1 MSAPSFRVVGGPTGP
16 QHRPPQAVRCCHDP
30 PPSSPVRIGSPVRWV
45 LHWLA
50 GRRAADVTEG
60 KPRRTGVTAAGM
72 AFMRRQQRDWM
83 VTVVRTSLDRLAYQM
98 VFPYLSIY
106 IIALGATATQLGLVN
121 SLGMLVAGLAGPFT
135 GWLIDRH
142 GPRSFYLVGIAMLAV
157 AYLTYALAQ
166 SWGITILAMIAYW
179 LGYSISSH
187 SCATICG
194 NCLANQ
200 DRATGMTICETVA
213 AGLLGIVGPILGT
226 VIVVSSGHVDASA
239 IRPLFFIA
247 FAITVASFVF
257 ILTQLSGQRW
267 GARGTGRAVFRDLGE
282 VLREGQHLKR
292 WLAIAAI
299 GQLPVGMV
307 FAFSSV
313 YAHEVKGADA
323 VVLGGMAAAAAVG
336 SIALAVPLGRIADR
350 IGRKRVLYATIPLF
364 SLSCLVLVWAPGP
377 VALLAA
383 GSAPVVLLHRWAD
396 RRGDGTGA
404 RPGSAHGPVDRDRAG
419 REDAGQ
425 RDARAGR
432 RGHLGPGRARSTCS
446 SRSSR
451 SISASGSRCS

>member
-1 MSAPSFRVVGGPTGP
+1 M
-16 QHRPPQAVRCCHDP
+16 
-30 PPSSPVRIGSPVRWV
+30 
-45 LHWLA
+45 LA
-50 GRRAADVTEG
+50 
-60 KPRRTGVTAAGM
+60 
-72 AFMRRQQRDWM
+72 FLRRQQRDWV

-98 VFPYLSIY
+98 VFPYLSLY

-121 SLGMLVAGLAGPFT
+121 ALGMLVAGLAGPFT

-142 GPRSFYLVGIAMLAV
+142 GPRSFYLAGIALLAV

-166 SWGITILAMIAYW
+166 SWPITILAMMAYW
-179 LGYSISSH
+179 LGYSISGH

-200 DRATGMTICETVA
+200 DRATGMTFCETVA
-213 AGLLGIVGPILGT
+213 AGLLGIVGPILGA
-226 VIVVSSGHVDASA
+226 VIVMSSGTVDAAA
-239 IRPLFFIA
+239 IRPLFVLA
-247 FAITVASFVF
+247 FAITVGSFLF

-282 VLREGQHLKR
+282 VLSEGRYLKR

-323 VVLGGMAAAAAVG
+323 LVLGGMATAAAVG

-350 IGRKRVLYATIPLF
+350 VGRKRVLYATIPLF
-364 SLSCLVLVWAPGP
+364 SLSCIVLIWAPGP
-377 VALLAA
+377 LALLAA
-383 GSAPVVLLHRWAD
+383 GALQSFYYIGGPIAAAMERELVPAAHMGRWIGIARVVKMLVSATLVLVAGAIWDRVGPEYVFLAFVAIDLGIRLPLLVTMPETLGIRFAPQPVLL
-396 RRGDGTGA
+396 GD
-404 RPGSAHGPVDRDRAG
+404 
-419 REDAGQ
+419 
-425 RDARAGR
+425 
-432 RGHLGPGRARSTCS
+432 
-446 SRSSR
+446 
-451 SISASGSRCS
+451 

>member
-1 MSAPSFRVVGGPTGP
+1 
-16 QHRPPQAVRCCHDP
+16 
-30 PPSSPVRIGSPVRWV
+30 
-45 LHWLA
+45 
-50 GRRAADVTEG
+50 
-60 KPRRTGVTAAGM
+60 
-72 AFMRRQQRDWM
+72 MRRQQRDWL

-142 GPRSFYLVGIAMLAV
+142 GPRSFYLAGIALLAV

-166 SWGITILAMIAYW
+166 SWEITVLAMTAYW
-179 LGYSISSH
+179 LGYSVSSH

-194 NCLANQ
+194 NCLANR

-213 AGLLGIVGPILGT
+213 AGLLGIVGPVVGT
-226 VIVVSSGHVDASA
+226 VIVVSSGHVDAGA

-247 FAITVASFVF
+247 FATTVVSFVF

-267 GARGTGRAVFRDLGE
+267 GARGSGRAVFADLGV
-282 VLREGQHLKR
+282 VLREGNHLKR

-323 VVLGGMAAAAAVG
+323 VVLGAMATAAAVG
-336 SIALAVPLGRIADR
+336 SIALAVPLGRVADR

-377 VALLAA
+377 LALVLAGALQSFYYIGGPIAAAMERELVPAAHMGRWIGIARVVKMLTSATLVLVAGAI
-383 GSAPVVLLHRWAD
+383 WD
-396 RRGDGTGA
+396 R
-404 RPGSAHGPVDRDRAG
+404 
-419 REDAGQ
+419 
-425 RDARAGR
+425 
-432 RGHLGPGRARSTCS
+432 LGPQYVFLAFVAIDLGIRLPLLVSMPETLGIRF
-446 SRSSR
+446 
-451 SISASGSRCS
+451 SAQPVPLAD

>member
-1 MSAPSFRVVGGPTGP
+1 MTERSPSRRDAPVGGPML
-16 QHRPPQAVRCCHDP
+16 DF
-30 PPSSPVRIGSPVRWV
+30 
-45 LHWLA
+45 L
-50 GRRAADVTEG
+50 
-60 KPRRTGVTAAGM
+60 
-72 AFMRRQQRDWM
+72 RRQQRDWV

-98 VFPYLSIY
+98 VFPYLSLY

-142 GPRSFYLVGIAMLAV
+142 GPRTFYLAGIALLAV

-166 SWGITILAMIAYW
+166 SWPITILAMMAYW
-179 LGYSISSH
+179 LGYSISGH

-194 NCLANQ
+194 NCLANR
-200 DRATGMTICETVA
+200 DRATGMTFCETVA
-213 AGLLGIVGPILGT
+213 AGLLGIVGPILGA
-226 VIVVSSGHVDASA
+226 VIVMASGTVDAAA
-239 IRPLFFIA
+239 IRPLFVLA
-247 FAITVASFVF
+247 FVITVGSFLF

-282 VLREGQHLKR
+282 VLSEGRYLKR

-323 VVLGGMAAAAAVG
+323 LVLGGMATAAAVG

-350 IGRKRVLYATIPLF
+350 VGRKRVLYATIPLF
-364 SLSCLVLVWAPGP
+364 SLSCIVLIWAPGP
-377 VALLAA
+377 LALLAA
-383 GSAPVVLLHRWAD
+383 GALQSFYYIGGPIAAAMERELVPAAHMGRWIGIARVVKMLVSATLVLVAGAIWDRVGPEYVFLAFVAIDLGIRLPLLVTMPETLGIRFAPQPVLV
-396 RRGDGTGA
+396 GD
-404 RPGSAHGPVDRDRAG
+404 
-419 REDAGQ
+419 
-425 RDARAGR
+425 
-432 RGHLGPGRARSTCS
+432 
-446 SRSSR
+446 
-451 SISASGSRCS
+451 

>member
-1 MSAPSFRVVGGPTGP
+1 M
-16 QHRPPQAVRCCHDP
+16 
-30 PPSSPVRIGSPVRWV
+30 
-45 LHWLA
+45 LA
-50 GRRAADVTEG
+50 
-60 KPRRTGVTAAGM
+60 
-72 AFMRRQQRDWM
+72 FLRRQQRDWV

-121 SLGMLVAGLAGPFT
+121 ALGMLVAGLAGPFT

-142 GPRSFYLVGIAMLAV
+142 GPRSFYLAGIALLAV

-166 SWGITILAMIAYW
+166 SWGITIIAMMAYW
-179 LGYSISSH
+179 LGYSISGH

-226 VIVVSSGHVDASA
+226 VIVVSSGHVDAGA

-247 FAITVASFVF
+247 FAITVGSFLF

-267 GARGTGRAVFRDLGE
+267 GARGTGRAVFRDLGV

-323 VVLGGMAAAAAVG
+323 VVLGGMATAAAVG

-364 SLSCLVLVWAPGP
+364 SLSCVVLIWAPGP
-377 VALLAA
+377 LALIAA
-383 GSAPVVLLHRWAD
+383 GALQSFYYIGGPIAAAMERELVPAAHMGRWIGIARVVKMLVSATLVLVAGAIWDRVGPEYVFLAFVAIDLGIRLPLLVTMPETLGIRFAPQPVLL
-396 RRGDGTGA
+396 GD
-404 RPGSAHGPVDRDRAG
+404 
-419 REDAGQ
+419 
-425 RDARAGR
+425 
-432 RGHLGPGRARSTCS
+432 
-446 SRSSR
+446 
-451 SISASGSRCS
+451 

>member
-1 MSAPSFRVVGGPTGP
+1 MTERTPSPAGAPVG
-16 QHRPPQAVRCCHDP
+16 AAM
-30 PPSSPVRIGSPVRWV
+30 
-45 LHWLA
+45 LA
-50 GRRAADVTEG
+50 
-60 KPRRTGVTAAGM
+60 
-72 AFMRRQQRDWM
+72 FLRRQQRDWV

-142 GPRSFYLVGIAMLAV
+142 GPRSFYLAGIALLAV

-166 SWGITILAMIAYW
+166 SWPITILAMMAWW
-179 LGYSISSH
+179 LGYSISGH

-194 NCLANQ
+194 NCLANP

-226 VIVVSSGHVDASA
+226 VIVVSSGAVDADA
-239 IRPLFFIA
+239 IRPLFVVA
-247 FAITVASFVF
+247 FAITVGTFLF

-282 VLREGQHLKR
+282 VLSEGRYLKR
-292 WLAIAAI
+292 WLVIAAI

-313 YAHEVKGADA
+313 YAYEVKGADA
-323 VVLGGMAAAAAVG
+323 
-336 SIALAVPLGRIADR
+336 
-350 IGRKRVLYATIPLF
+350 
-364 SLSCLVLVWAPGP
+364 C
-377 VALLAA
+377 
-383 GSAPVVLLHRWAD
+383 
-396 RRGDGTGA
+396 
-404 RPGSAHGPVDRDRAG
+404 RAG
-419 REDAGQ
+419 RHGRRRRGGLHRPGHPAGQ
-425 RDARAGR
+425 DRGPDRAQAGPVR
-432 RGHLGPGRARSTCS
+432 RR

-451 SISASGSRCS
+451 SPASCSSGHRGRSPCCSPERSSRSTTSAGRSARRWNGSSCPPRTWAAGSGSRGS

>member
-1 MSAPSFRVVGGPTGP
+1 MTKPVPARVGLTAGG
-16 QHRPPQAVRCCHDP
+16 
-30 PPSSPVRIGSPVRWV
+30 
-45 LHWLA
+45 
-50 GRRAADVTEG
+50 RA
-60 KPRRTGVTAAGM
+60 
-72 AFMRRQQRDWM
+72 FLRRQQRDWM

-142 GPRSFYLVGIAMLAV
+142 GPRSFYLVGIALLAV

-166 SWGITILAMIAYW
+166 SWGVTIMAMVAYW
-179 LGYSISSH
+179 LGYSISGH

-194 NCLANQ
+194 NCLVNQ

-213 AGLLGIVGPILGT
+213 AGLLGIVGPIIGAL
-226 VIVVSSGHVDASA
+226 IVASSGQVDAAS
-239 IRPLFFIA
+239 IRPLFVIA
-247 FAITVASFVF
+247 FVITVGSFVF

-267 GARGTGRAVFRDLGE
+267 GVRGSGRAVFRDLAD
-282 VLREGQHLKR
+282 VLSAGRYLKR

-323 VVLGGMAAAAAVG
+323 IVLGAMATAAAVG
-336 SIALAVPLGRIADR
+336 SITLAVPLGRIADR
-350 IGRKRVLYATIPLF
+350 VGRKRVLYATIPLF
-364 SLSCLVLVWAPGP
+364 SLSCVVLVWAPGP
-377 VALLAA
+377 VALIAA
-383 GSAPVVLLHRWAD
+383 GALQSFYYIGGPIGAAMERELVPAAYMGRWIGIARVAKMLVSATLVLVAGAIWD
-396 RRGDGTGA
+396 R
-404 RPGSAHGPVDRDRAG
+404 
-419 REDAGQ
+419 
-425 RDARAGR
+425 
-432 RGHLGPGRARSTCS
+432 LGPQYVFLAFVAIDLGIRLPLLVTMPETLRIRFAAQPVPPT
-446 SRSSR
+446 
-451 SISASGSRCS
+451 G

>member
-1 MSAPSFRVVGGPTGP
+1 M
-16 QHRPPQAVRCCHDP
+16 
-30 PPSSPVRIGSPVRWV
+30 
-45 LHWLA
+45 LA
-50 GRRAADVTEG
+50 
-60 KPRRTGVTAAGM
+60 
-72 AFMRRQQRDWM
+72 FLRRQQRDWV

-121 SLGMLVAGLAGPFT
+121 ALGMLVAGLAGPFT

-142 GPRSFYLVGIAMLAV
+142 GPRTFYLAGIALLAV

-166 SWGITILAMIAYW
+166 SWPITILAMMAWW
-179 LGYSISSH
+179 LGYSISGH

-194 NCLANQ
+194 NCLANP

-226 VIVVSSGHVDASA
+226 VIVVSSGSVDADA
-239 IRPLFFIA
+239 IRPLFVVA
-247 FAITVASFVF
+247 FAITVGTFVF

-282 VLREGQHLKR
+282 VLSEGRYLKR
-292 WLAIAAI
+292 WLVIAAI

-313 YAHEVKGADA
+313 YAYEVKGADA

-336 SIALAVPLGRIADR
+336 SIALAIPLGRIADR
-350 IGRKRVLYATIPLF
+350 VGRKRVLYATIPLF
-364 SLSCLVLVWAPGP
+364 SLSCIVLVWAPGP
-377 VALLAA
+377 VALLLAGALQSFYYIGGPIGAA
-383 GSAPVVLLHRWAD
+383 MERELVPAAHMGCWIGIARVVKMLVSATLVLVAGAIWDRIGPEYVFLAFVAIDLGIRLPLLVTMPETLGIRFAPQPVPLAD
-396 RRGDGTGA
+396 
-404 RPGSAHGPVDRDRAG
+404 
-419 REDAGQ
+419 
-425 RDARAGR
+425 
-432 RGHLGPGRARSTCS
+432 
-446 SRSSR
+446 
-451 SISASGSRCS
+451 

>member
-1 MSAPSFRVVGGPTGP
+1 
-16 QHRPPQAVRCCHDP
+16 
-30 PPSSPVRIGSPVRWV
+30 
-45 LHWLA
+45 
-50 GRRAADVTEG
+50 
-60 KPRRTGVTAAGM
+60 
-72 AFMRRQQRDWM
+72 M

-142 GPRSFYLVGIAMLAV
+142 GPRSFYLAGIALLAV
-157 AYLTYALAQ
+157 AYLTYGLAQ
-166 SWGITILAMIAYW
+166 SWEITVLAMTAYW
-179 LGYSISSH
+179 LGYSVSSH

-213 AGLLGIVGPILGT
+213 AGLLGIVGPIVGT
-226 VIVVSSGHVDASA
+226 VIVVSSGHVDAGA

-267 GARGTGRAVFRDLGE
+267 GARGSGRAVFADLGV
-282 VLREGQHLKR
+282 VLREGNHLRR

-323 VVLGGMAAAAAVG
+323 VVLGAMATAAAVG
-336 SIALAVPLGRIADR
+336 SIALAVPLGRVADR

-364 SLSCLVLVWAPGP
+364 SLSCIVLVWAPGP
-377 VALLAA
+377 LALVLAGALQSFYYIGGPIAAAMERELVPAAHMGRWIGIARVVKMLTSATLVLVAGAI
-383 GSAPVVLLHRWAD
+383 WD
-396 RRGDGTGA
+396 R
-404 RPGSAHGPVDRDRAG
+404 
-419 REDAGQ
+419 
-425 RDARAGR
+425 
-432 RGHLGPGRARSTCS
+432 LGPQYVFLAFVAIDLGIRLPLLVSMPETLRIRFSPQPVPLAE
-446 SRSSR
+446 
-451 SISASGSRCS
+451 

>member
-1 MSAPSFRVVGGPTGP
+1 M
-16 QHRPPQAVRCCHDP
+16 
-30 PPSSPVRIGSPVRWV
+30 
-45 LHWLA
+45 LA
-50 GRRAADVTEG
+50 
-60 KPRRTGVTAAGM
+60 
-72 AFMRRQQRDWM
+72 FLRRQQRDWV

-142 GPRSFYLVGIAMLAV
+142 GPRSFYLAGIALLAV

-166 SWGITILAMIAYW
+166 SWPITILAMMAWW

-194 NCLANQ
+194 NCLTNP

-226 VIVVSSGHVDASA
+226 LIVVSSGEVDAEA
-239 IRPLFFIA
+239 IRPLFVLA
-247 FAITVASFVF
+247 FAITVGTFVF

-282 VLREGQHLKR
+282 VLSEGRYLKR
-292 WLAIAAI
+292 WLVIAAI

-313 YAHEVKGADA
+313 YAYEVKGADA

-336 SIALAVPLGRIADR
+336 SIALAIPLGRIADR
-350 IGRKRVLYATIPLF
+350 VGRKRVLYATIPLF
-364 SLSCLVLVWAPGP
+364 SLSCIVLVWAPGP
-377 VALLAA
+377 VALLLAGALQSFYYIGGPIGAA
-383 GSAPVVLLHRWAD
+383 MERELVPAAHMGRWIGIARVVKMLVSATLVLVAGAIWDRIGPEYVFLAFVAIDLGIRLPLLVTMPETLGIRFAPQPVPLAD
-396 RRGDGTGA
+396 
-404 RPGSAHGPVDRDRAG
+404 
-419 REDAGQ
+419 
-425 RDARAGR
+425 
-432 RGHLGPGRARSTCS
+432 
-446 SRSSR
+446 
-451 SISASGSRCS
+451 

>member
-1 MSAPSFRVVGGPTGP
+1 MLDF
-16 QHRPPQAVRCCHDP
+16 
-30 PPSSPVRIGSPVRWV
+30 
-45 LHWLA
+45 L
-50 GRRAADVTEG
+50 
-60 KPRRTGVTAAGM
+60 
-72 AFMRRQQRDWM
+72 RRQQRDWV

-121 SLGMLVAGLAGPFT
+121 SMGMLVAGLAGPFT

-142 GPRSFYLVGIAMLAV
+142 GPRSFYLAGIALLAV

-166 SWGITILAMIAYW
+166 SWGITIMAMMAYW
-179 LGYSISSH
+179 LGYSISGH

-200 DRATGMTICETVA
+200 DRATGMTFCETVA

-226 VIVVSSGHVDASA
+226 LIVVSSGTVDAAA
-239 IRPLFFIA
+239 IRPLFVLA
-247 FAITVASFVF
+247 FAITVGSFLF

-282 VLREGQHLKR
+282 VLREGRYLKR
-292 WLAIAAI
+292 WLVIAAI

-323 VVLGGMAAAAAVG
+323 VVLGGMAIAAAVG

-350 IGRKRVLYATIPLF
+350 VGRKRVLYVTIPLF
-364 SLSCLVLVWAPGP
+364 SLSCIVLIWAPGP

-383 GSAPVVLLHRWAD
+383 GALQSFYYI
-396 RRGDGTGA
+396 G
-404 RPGSAHGPVDRDRAG
+404 GPVAAAMERELVPASRMG
-419 REDAGQ
+419 RWIGI
-425 RDARAGR
+425 ARVVKM
-432 RGHLGPGRARSTCS
+432 LV
-446 SRSSR
+446 
-451 SISASGSRCS
+451 SASLVLVAGLIWDRVGPQYVFLAFVAIDLGVRLPLLVTMPETLGIRFAAQPVQLGD

>member
-1 MSAPSFRVVGGPTGP
+1 MTEPSPSRPTAGAGGPM
-16 QHRPPQAVRCCHDP
+16 
-30 PPSSPVRIGSPVRWV
+30 
-45 LHWLA
+45 LA
-50 GRRAADVTEG
+50 
-60 KPRRTGVTAAGM
+60 
-72 AFMRRQQRDWM
+72 FLRRQQRDWV

-121 SLGMLVAGLAGPFT
+121 ALGMLVAGLAGPFT

-142 GPRSFYLVGIAMLAV
+142 GPRSFYLAGIALLAV
-157 AYLTYALAQ
+157 AYLPYALAQ
-166 SWGITILAMIAYW
+166 SWGITILAMTAYW
-179 LGYSISSH
+179 LGYSISGH

-226 VIVVSSGHVDASA
+226 VIVVSSGHVDAGA

-247 FAITVASFVF
+247 FAITVCSFLF
-257 ILTQLSGQRW
+257 ILTQLSGRRW
-267 GARGTGRAVFRDLGE
+267 GARGTGRAVFRDLGV

-323 VVLGGMAAAAAVG
+323 VVLGAMAAAAAVG
-336 SIALAVPLGRIADR
+336 SIALAVPLGRVADR

-364 SLSCLVLVWAPGP
+364 SLSCIVLVWAPGP
-377 VALLAA
+377 LALVLAGALQSFFYIGGPIAAAMERERVPAAHMGRWIGIARVVKMLTSATLVLVAGAI
-383 GSAPVVLLHRWAD
+383 WD
-396 RRGDGTGA
+396 R
-404 RPGSAHGPVDRDRAG
+404 
-419 REDAGQ
+419 
-425 RDARAGR
+425 
-432 RGHLGPGRARSTCS
+432 LGPEYVFLAFVAIDLGVRLPLLVSMPETLGIRF
-446 SRSSR
+446 
-451 SISASGSRCS
+451 SAQPVRLVD